1 MKTIKLCLKV
11 IFIVI
16 LCVLVLGVAVIS
28 LFWIGEQSALGF
40 ERFSPNYERVDI
52 SGVLAKGSL
61 SEEDYE
67 LIYLQTGLTRVGLD
81 SALDALGASHI
92 LAIQDA
98 VFGEHTVRE
107 SNFAPFCH
115 YYSINHQI
123 PTAPLKRGDI
133 IVSSSTEF
141 SFWSVG
147 HCAMVTDV
155 ENGRVI
161 EAIGIGSDSKYGYIS
176 TIMKRGNFVVLRPNL
191 DEGTIEQI
199 VKYTEENL
207 IGVKYDPTIGI
218 LSRKYVEDIKYTHC
232 AHIFWYAYY
241 EHGIDIDSN
250 GGPVVTPRD
259 ILFSEHFEIIQVA
272 GFDPVNIWD

>member
-1 MKTIKLCLKV
+1 MSKSRFYLRCF
-11 IFIVI
+11 FIVL

-28 LFWIGEQSALGF
+28 LFALGERVALGF
-40 ERFSPNYERVDI
+40 ERFYPDYERADL
-52 SGVLAKGSL
+52 SSVLEKESL
-61 SEEDYE
+61 SDEDYE
-67 LIYLQTGLTRVGLD
+67 LIYLQTGLTRVGVDSTLD
-81 SALDALGASHI
+81 EQGVSGV

-98 VFGEHTVRE
+98 FFGEHTVKE
-107 SNFAPFCH
+107 HKFAPFCH
-115 YYSINHQI
+115 YYYINHQI
-123 PTAPLKRGDI
+123 PSAPLKEGDI

-147 HCAMVTDV
+147 HCAMVSDI

-161 EAIGIGSDSKYGYIS
+161 EAIGIGSASKHGYIS
-176 TIMKRGNFVVLRPNL
+176 SILKRGNFVVLRPKA
-191 DEGTIEQI
+191 DAKAIEDI
-199 VKYTEENL
+199 VAYTEENL
-207 IGVKYDPTIGI
+207 IGIKYDPTVGI
-218 LSRKYVEDIKYTHC
+218 LSRKHIDDIKYTHC

-272 GFDPVNIWD
+272 GFDPVSIWD